1 MTATS
6 GSPAGSGAP
15 RRRRSTGAQRT
26 SNAGTPTGRRDITGV
41 GERLRARRLAAGL
54 TLRRFARDLGVSAS
68 LVSQIENG
76 KSRPSVDTLY
86 AICSALDLSIDE
98 LFSNVGA
105 GQAPRS
111 EHHTG
116 TTQADHPTHSFRSAL
131 AELDE
136 PTRRAAGP
144 VVQPGDRRQ
153 LVLDSGVTWD
163 QLSAARESDVDFLF
177 VRYEVGGSSV
187 HGEHLT
193 RHSGIEYGYVI
204 SGTLDVSLGF
214 ETYRIGP
221 GDAISFDSSTP
232 HRLTN
237 NGDAPVEAIWFVHGR
252 NHTGY

>member
-1 MTATS
+1 M
-6 GSPAGSGAP
+6 
-15 RRRRSTGAQRT
+15 
-26 SNAGTPTGRRDITGV
+26 
-41 GERLRARRLAAGL
+41 GERLRAQRLAAGL
-54 TLRRFARDLGVSAS
+54 TLRQFARDLGVSAS

-105 GQAPRS
+105 REAPRP
-111 EHHTG
+111 HHRTD
-116 TTQADHPTHSFRSAL
+116 TTRAGHPTHSFRSAL

-136 PTRRAAGP
+136 PTQRAAGP

-163 QLSAARESDVDFLF
+163 QLSAAHESDVDFLF

-193 RHSGIEYGYVI
+193 RHSGIEYGYII

-214 ETYRIGP
+214 EVYRIGP

-237 NGDAPVEAIWFVHGR
+237 NGDVPVEAIWFVHGR

>member
-1 MTATS
+1 VTATS
-6 GSPAGSGAP
+6 GSPAASDAP
-15 RRRRSTGAQRT
+15 RRRRSTSAQGT
-26 SNAGTPTGRRDITGV
+26 SVASTPTGRSDITGV
-41 GERLRARRLAAGL
+41 GGRLRAQRLAAGL
-54 TLRRFARDLGVSAS
+54 SLRQFARDLGVSAS

-76 KSRPSVDTLY
+76 KSRPSVGTLY
-86 AICSALDLSIDE
+86 AICSALNLSIDE

-105 GQAPRS
+105 GDTPRPQNRT
-111 EHHTG
+111 EA
-116 TTQADHPTHSFRSAL
+116 TQADHPTHSFRGAL

-136 PTRRAAGP
+136 PKQRAAGP

-163 QLSAARESDVDFLF
+163 QLSAAHESDVDFLF

-187 HGEHLT
+187 HSDHLT
-193 RHSGIEYGYVI
+193 RHSGIEYGYII

-214 ETYRIGP
+214 ETHRIGA

-237 NGDAPVEAIWFVHGR
+237 NGDVPVEAIWFVHGR